1 MTTLLKA
8 EFRKLLTIRSTYI
21 MTAIGLLLVAF
32 FSFWI
37 EGYKGIGGSSASE
50 GGAGAYTGI
59 IGQSAGVGAVFTMI
73 IAILFTA
80 HEYRYNTI
88 MYTLTADVHRT
99 RVLLKKLLAIG
110 LFSIVLG
117 FLFSVVGLVFYRI
130 GLSLRDVALADQDL
144 LVGSMIG
151 KLSFYFAGY
160 ALLATL
166 IAVVT
171 RSVVTSISFVFVFP
185 AMIEPLLG
193 LLLKDNAKY
202 LPFASLDSVMGAT
215 PMQNPL
221 STGHAVG
228 VSAIYL
234 LVGFVVTWLLFTRRD
249 AN

>member
-1 MTTLLKA
+1 M
-8 EFRKLLTIRSTYI
+8 
-21 MTAIGLLLVAF
+21 
-32 FSFWI
+32 
-37 EGYKGIGGSSASE
+37 
-50 GGAGAYTGI
+50 
-59 IGQSAGVGAVFTMI
+59 
-73 IAILFTA
+73 
-80 HEYRYNTI
+80 
-88 MYTLTADVHRT
+88 
-99 RVLLKKLLAIG
+99 
-110 LFSIVLG
+110 
-117 FLFSVVGLVFYRI
+117 FYRI
-130 GLSLRDVALADQDL
+130 GLSLRDITLADQDL

-151 KLSFYFAGY
+151 KLAFYFAGY
-160 ALLATL
+160 ALLSTL

-171 RSVVTSISFVFVFP
+171 RSVVTSISVVFVFP

-202 LPFASLDSVMGAT
+202 LPFTSLDSVMGAT